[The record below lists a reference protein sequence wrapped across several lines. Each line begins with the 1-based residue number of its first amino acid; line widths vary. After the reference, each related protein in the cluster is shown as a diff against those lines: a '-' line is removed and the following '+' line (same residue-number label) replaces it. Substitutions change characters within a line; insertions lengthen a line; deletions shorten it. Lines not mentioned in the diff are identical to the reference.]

1 MGTNRGKFRA
11 TLPLVFQFNCIWCNW
26 ILKVNLPGG
35 ADAIGIVIISRIYQ
49 SSLDFLSSRIYRS
62 PLSFCLCPYIS
73 KLFQLSPSARM
84 YQVVSTAWL
93 RISAKC
99 CNLEVRL
106 DTRSSFCVCG
116 RVYRYYSAHKGWK
129 PSVGVCRAIDLRWP
143 QMVLAH
149 HQISAP
155 I

>member
-1 MGTNRGKFRA
+1 MVSMGTDRGNLSA
-11 TLPLVFQFNCIWCNW
+11 NLPLVLQIKLIWLNW
-26 ILKVNLPGG
+26 KSKVNLPGG

-49 SSLDFLSSRIYRS
+49 ST
-62 PLSFCLCPYIS
+62 LSFLPPVYIKALWS
-73 KLFQLSPSARM
+73 FASARM

-129 PSVGVCRAIDLRWP
+129 PSVGVRRAIDLRWP

-149 HQISAP
+149 RQISAP